1 MNKKTF
7 SDYVWLFLAVV
18 SFSTAVSMALCALH
32 FAPTPWNNDRP
43 IKSCFGIGAHYV
55 DDETNHKCAWI
66 VGASH
71 PKHDPSV
78 WTYSRTTTSTS
89 THPQPLNNVARL
101 IIGDD
106 LTATPTKPKVSW
118 EEMFNTERY
127 NHFETFVKARDLKNE
142 VATLKKKLKKAEE
155 VKSKIVCYNFPK
167 AVTECNCD
175 KTPESPYPS
184 AVCTY
189 DERGNLRCKT
199 DWLDKPSTP
208 IDGRIESEYPTVAP
222 YYYQHN
228 TLGNDAAVLGSQKK
242 LNYDIN
248 LLPPNGPVPEPPCE
262 GIDAHK

>member
-1 MNKKTF
+1 MNKMNKRL
-7 SDYVWLFLAVV
+7 DLFFGTLLVV
-18 SFSTAVSMALCALH
+18 ISIGGLGWALLYQE
-32 FAPTPWNNDRP
+32 NNLTLSQCQ
-43 IKSCFGIGAHYV
+43 KAGADYV
-55 DDETNHKCAWI
+55 DDAPNQKCAWI
-66 VGASH
+66 VNGKSH
-71 PKHDPSV
+71 MITGSGSTR
-78 WTYSRTTTSTS
+78 TYSVKTTDTGTIPSFRK
-89 THPQPLNNVARL
+89 PDLN
-101 IIGDD
+101 
-106 LTATPTKPKVSW
+106 W

-199 DWLDKPSTP
+199 DWLDKPLTP

-228 TLGNDAAVLGSQKK
+228 TLGNDAAVFGSQKK